1 MLSMD
6 IKNKFNINDTRIIKI
21 VSTIDDNSKYKSIM
35 DYLHNIENNNS
46 MNKLI
51 CLKEIKKFIDYNVIM
66 ELLNNINND
75 KTKIIDYSFTKFF
88 ADISNNVTNPN
99 EFNINRV
106 IAKSFYTNLSMI
118 PKKETKFLFLVNNIN
133 DVLICNVFEYD
144 GINNES
150 SMLFHFKNNVLLND
164 KELNEY
170 SNYVDHTLDMFNMYK
185 TLNEV
190 DLNTINSYSNTFEPN
205 FKFS

>member
-1 MLSMD
+1 MD

-21 VSTIDDNSKYKSIM
+21 VSTIDDNIKYKSIM
-35 DYLHNIENNNS
+35 DYLYKIKNNDT

-51 CLKEIKKFIDYNVIM
+51 YLKEIKKFIDYNVIM
-66 ELLNNINND
+66 ELLNNINSD
-75 KTKIIDYSFTKFF
+75 IKTKIIDYSFTKFF
-88 ADISNNVTNPN
+88 TDITDNIKNPN

-106 IAKSFYTNLSMI
+106 MAKSFYTNLSMI

-133 DVLICNVFEYD
+133 DILICNVLEYD

-150 SMLFHFKNNVLLND
+150 SMLFHFKNGTLLND

-190 DLNTINSYSNTFEPN
+190 DLNTINSDSNTFEPN
-205 FKFS
+205 FKFY

>member
-1 MLSMD
+1 MVM
-6 IKNKFNINDTRIIKI
+6 
-21 VSTIDDNSKYKSIM
+21 
-35 DYLHNIENNNS
+35 
-46 MNKLI
+46 
-51 CLKEIKKFIDYNVIM
+51 
-66 ELLNNINND
+66 
-75 KTKIIDYSFTKFF
+75 
-88 ADISNNVTNPN
+88 
-99 EFNINRV
+99 NINRV